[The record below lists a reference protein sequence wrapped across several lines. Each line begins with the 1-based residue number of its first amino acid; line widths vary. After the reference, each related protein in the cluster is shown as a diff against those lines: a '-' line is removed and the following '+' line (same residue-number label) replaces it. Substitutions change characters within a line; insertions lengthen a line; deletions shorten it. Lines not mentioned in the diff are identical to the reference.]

1 MKCPWNSEG
10 GDGVTVE
17 TVERTKDAADPQA
30 RRFKKGFVRL
40 GRMSKADVVPLF
52 GRAQV
57 KQENAY
63 RLAEFDC
70 AFTYIYC
77 AYSARARGTN
87 AIAKCFRDFA
97 WMECFGSTWQRL
109 ILVSVSPS
117 RREPLDVQVLVR
129 GCAAIPEW
137 EPTGDFAV
145 GFDDSLA
152 EDEVRVFM
160 VQYFADHWPSLMED
174 HIWNELDS
182 YVPTRIRAA
191 TAEWQ
196 QYVGDA
202 RNFTSAEGQAAYK
215 LIATHPFTPAAR
227 VPVGRS
233 WRSIERSCRMLAA
246 AGASLEDFAWRICWE
261 GWSDCDEE
269 KETAAVADNLER
281 LLEWA
286 LAHGSNPNHV
296 SLGMTCLDA
305 LEDEIGPLEN
315 AVVRAPQPG
324 IPEALRLARRL
335 RERVLAAGG
344 KRRTEVLANRSAV
357 WLDTTQKAG
366 KGQRRA
372 T

>member
-1 MKCPWNSEG
+1 MKRPWNSEG

-40 GRMSKADVVPLF
+40 GRMPKADVVPMF

-57 KQENAY
+57 KSENEY
-63 RLAEFDC
+63 RLAEFES

-77 AYSARARGTN
+77 AYAARTRGAN

-109 ILVSVSPS
+109 ILVSVSPR

-129 GCAAIPEW
+129 GYAAVPEW
-137 EPTGDFAV
+137 DPTGDFAL
-145 GFDDSLA
+145 GFDESLA

-160 VQYFADHWPSLMED
+160 VQYFADHWPSQTEFY
-174 HIWNELDS
+174 IWDELDS
-182 YVPTRIRAA
+182 YVPARIRAA
-191 TAEWQ
+191 VDAWRR
-196 QYVGDA
+196 YVEDA
-202 RNFTSAEGQAAYK
+202 DNFTSAEGQAAYK
-215 LIATHPFTPAAR
+215 LEASKPLKPAAR

-233 WRSIERSCRMLAA
+233 WKSIERSCRMLAA
-246 AGASLEDFAWRICWE
+246 AGASLEDFAWRICWD
-261 GWSDCDEE
+261 GCNSCDEE
-269 KETAAVADNLER
+269 KETAAVADNLVR

-296 SLGMTCLDA
+296 SLGMTCLDTLEEEIVFLERPRDLSKETPAA
-305 LEDEIGPLEN
+305 LG
-315 AVVRAPQPG
+315 
-324 IPEALRLARRL
+324 LARRL

-344 KRRTEVLANRSAV
+344 KRRAEVLTNCSAV
-357 WLDTTQKAG
+357 WLDTTQQAEVE
-366 KGQRRA
+366 KGE
-372 T
+372 

>member
-1 MKCPWNSEG
+1 MNRPWNREG

-17 TVERTKDAADPQA
+17 TVERTKDAAAPQA

-40 GRMSKADVVPLF
+40 GRMPKADVGPMF
-52 GRAQV
+52 GQAQV

-77 AYSARARGTN
+77 AYSARARGTK

-97 WMECFGSTWQRL
+97 WMECFYSTWQRL

-152 EDEVRVFM
+152 ADEVRVFM

-182 YVPTRIRAA
+182 YVPARIRAA

-202 RNFTSAEGQAAYK
+202 GNFTSAEGQAAYK
-215 LIATHPFTPAAR
+215 LIAPPFTPAAR

-233 WRSIERSCRMLAA
+233 WRSIERACRMLTA

-269 KETAAVADNLER
+269 KETTAVADNLER

-305 LEDEIGPLEN
+305 VEEGISPLEKK
-315 AVVRAPQPG
+315 ATRTPKKGMSA
-324 IPEALRLARRL
+324 AFSSARRL
-335 RERVLAAGG
+335 RERILAAGG
-344 KRRTEVLANRSAV
+344 RHRAEVLADQSPV
-357 WLDTTQKAG
+357 WLEIPVDG
-366 KGQRRA
+366 SRRR
-372 T
+372 